1 MSYVYGSDTLFSDKV
16 DLSDPAVPAINKLVS
31 ADVNSIKTYLNEL
44 RDAFRFGQGVGFTGQ
59 ASAPVVTSMSTFL
72 WVNTSNLLKFHYG
85 GNDYNIP
92 LGNTTAKGDLL
103 VYNGSA
109 WSVVPLG
116 TNNFVLT
123 ADSTTGSGVKWAAG
137 GGGSSFYQTVQINAV
152 DQTQRDK
159 LNFSSLFSAS
169 DSASPSRTT
178 ITLASPTLSTWY
190 ANGTGTSSSTFNLD
204 ATRGGLLIK
213 DNGTPIS
220 GSLLAVQ
227 NAGGPTVTFLDIGA
241 TQTQVLLS
249 GMADGA
255 SAVAVQTD
263 TKTTWSNATAKLL
276 RVANANAEKFA
287 VYASGNY
294 NSSTDDFFWDSANKR
309 LMIGQPAAGTGR
321 MTLSGTNGSTS
332 QMRIT
337 NSAGG
342 PSDLLMGAA
351 DTPAGAFIGSLSNH
365 PLYLRQ
371 QNNNIV
377 TVNAASVTPYTHLL
391 ADLGTTSIRW
401 AATYLGNDT
410 VGTTVGSAGLSLKN
424 ATAAT
429 VGAQKYSPAIT
440 LEGQGWKTNAT
451 AASQSVVFALQ
462 NIPVQGAASPT
473 GGLSI
478 QRNVNGG
485 GYTELMNI
493 GGSDNIVMNQSLN
506 MGVNANIV
514 GGGGTSAADFSSGSG
529 VFKTTTGAATY
540 GGSSNTF
547 TNSITVTGSPVALV
561 RGNASETQ
569 LTGTSATDILDYTT
583 AAAGNFMVACYY
595 RVVTGTTNVGIDLTF
610 TDQTGAQTQVLVP
623 AATSTAVGSYSIT
636 PVYINAANATHIK
649 VTATAGTANR
659 VYVSATIMGF

>member
-1 MSYVYGSDTLFSDKV
+1 
-16 DLSDPAVPAINKLVS
+16 
-31 ADVNSIKTYLNEL
+31 VNRNDGGTESSVT
-44 RDAFRFGQGVGFTGQ
+44 GV
-59 ASAPVVTSMSTFL
+59 
-72 WVNTSNLLKFHYG
+72 
-85 GNDYNIP
+85 
-92 LGNTTAKGDLL
+92 AKGDIA
-103 VYNGSA
+103 VYNGTIWQRLAVGSN
-109 WSVVPLG
+109 
-116 TNNFVLT
+116 TQVLT
-123 ADSTTGSGVKWAAG
+123 ADSAQSTGLKWAAVAAATTY
-137 GGGSSFYQTVQINAV
+137 YQTVQANAV

-159 LNFSSLFSAS
+159 LNFSSLFTLS
-169 DSASPSRTT
+169 DSSSPSRTT
-178 ITLASPTLSTWY
+178 VTLANTAVTPGSYTNTNLTVDAQGRITAASNGAGGSTTLASAY
-190 ANGTGTSSSTFNLD
+190 AAGSNQASSTFNLD
-204 ATRGGLLIK
+204 STRLGLLIK
-213 DNGTPIS
+213 DNATPIT
-220 GSLLAVQ
+220 GSLFAVQ

-241 TQTQVLLS
+241 TQTQVLKS

-263 TKTTWSNATAKLL
+263 TQTTWSNATAKLL

-294 NSSTDDFFWDSANKR
+294 NSSTDDFYWDSANKR
-309 LMIGQPAAGTGR
+309 LMIGQPATGTGR

-493 GGSDNIVMNQSLN
+493 GGSDLIVMSQSLN
-506 MGVNANIV
+506 MGTNANIV
-514 GGGGTSAADFSSGSG
+514 GGGGTSAADFSGGSG

-583 AAAGNFMVACYY
+583 AAAGNFMVGVYY

-623 AATSTAVGSYSIT
+623 AATSTAVGSYSVT